1 MEEYL
6 ANPAETM
13 SALKSLKEQYR
24 LIVVD
29 QGVSVNS
36 ILTAGMNVW
45 MRCPELGPTG
55 DFLLGSDSVVSASIM
70 ITQQHSPKGELAD
83 LTDDFSVM

>member
-36 ILTAGMNVW
+36 VLTAGMNVW

-55 DFLLGSDSVVSASIM
+55 DFLLGYDSVVSASIM
-70 ITQQHSPKGELAD
+70 ITQQQSPKGELAD